1 VNFFL
6 HSLVNAKHEDE
17 QTATTIFPVFDMAR
31 PGIDMTRPVIFR
43 VFGVTQAGI
52 ELQAL
57 VASAQPAVPR
67 NRKSKY

>member
-1 VNFFL
+1 
-6 HSLVNAKHEDE
+6 
-17 QTATTIFPVFDMAR
+17 MAR